1 MNKLIIFDL
10 DGVLIDSK
18 DIHFDA
24 LNKALGDF
32 SPEFRISK
40 EDHLKFFDGLPTK
53 DKLEALSKERNL
65 PIALHDDI
73 FMNKQTYTYHQFS
86 QLQLDKF
93 LQKVFKLI
101 KDKSIQIAIA
111 SNCIRKSVQIALCK
125 IGIIEYVDFI
135 ISSDD
140 VFRRKPSPECYW
152 RCMIACNSIPSNTVI
167 FEDSYVGQQAAK
179 NSKAHLIPIKNRKSL
194 DTDLINKAFNLL
206 EIEQSIPWE
215 DPKMNILIPM
225 AGEGTRF
232 ANAGYTFPKP
242 LIEVNQKPMI
252 QLVTENL
259 SIKAN
264 YTYIVKEEH
273 YQKYNLNYLLSLI
286 SPGCNVVRVDT
297 TTEGAACTTLL
308 AEKYINNDSPLLIAN
323 SDQYIEWNSQ
333 QCMYFFSDQ
342 EIDAGILTFKATH
355 PKWSYAKLDP
365 EGFVTEVAEKKPIS
379 TNATVGIYYWKKGED
394 YVKYA
399 KQMIK
404 NNIRT
409 NGEFYVCPVYNEAI
423 NDGLKVKTFEV
434 KKMWGIGT
442 PEDLNVFLENHKR

>member
-24 LNKALGDF
+24 LNKALGDL

-53 DKLEALSKERNL
+53 DKLESLSKERNL
-65 PIALHDDI
+65 SVSLHEDI
-73 FMNKQTYTYHQFS
+73 FIKKQRYTYHQFS
-86 QLQLDKF
+86 QLQLDEF

-179 NSKAHLIPIKNRKSL
+179 NSKAHLIPIKNRKAL
-194 DTDLINKAFNLL
+194 DADLINKAFNLL

-215 DPKMNILIPM
+215 DPKMNVLIPM
-225 AGEGTRF
+225 AGEGTRLTRSMRDQVEDQVDKDMQAEYKAYHIATWEPGQLLPAF
-232 ANAGYTFPKP
+232 ANHRK
-242 LIEVNQKPMI
+242 V
-252 QLVTENL
+252 
-259 SIKAN
+259 
-264 YTYIVKEEH
+264 
-273 YQKYNLNYLLSLI
+273 LNEI
-286 SPGCNVVRVDT
+286 SSKS
-297 TTEGAACTTLL
+297 
-308 AEKYINNDSPLLIAN
+308 AEK
-323 SDQYIEWNSQ
+323 E
-333 QCMYFFSDQ
+333 FRT
-342 EIDAGILTFKATH
+342 TF
-355 PKWSYAKLDP
+355 
-365 EGFVTEVAEKKPIS
+365 
-379 TNATVGIYYWKKGED
+379 
-394 YVKYA
+394 
-399 KQMIK
+399 
-404 NNIRT
+404 
-409 NGEFYVCPVYNEAI
+409 AI
-423 NDGLKVKTFEV
+423 
-434 KKMWGIGT
+434 
-442 PEDLNVFLENHKR
+442 